1 MDFESMV
8 RELIEQ
14 GIPAS
19 LVGGVIIITN
29 PDTGEQRGLS
39 TNIPEDVDIFRNI
52 HAQYV
57 PEDDGSDIVGG
68 ITGFVR
74 DAASG
79 VGGLWGTEAD
89 ILQGGGDNEPTN
101 ATGQVSPQNQGE
113 GQQLSEQEK
122 NLAESMGWAFDKH
135 GELPPLRD
143 WKNDPIPGTIDCPL
157 VEYILSRIIKADD
170 RSIVEEER
178 KRAAKA
184 RYDTREDAQAAADLR
199 NRKDPG
205 WLVTH
210 EPTTDSY
217 YIYKDFKPRFS
228 VDAQGNQI
236 MQTSE
241 GGVWEIVE
249 EEEKYIPKTR
259 EEYLLQ
265 LVAQGKYDE
274 AAQFD
279 QIMDQF

>member
-57 PEDDGSDIVGG
+57 PEDDGSGIVGG

-113 GQQLSEQEK
+113 GQQLSEQDK
-122 NLAESMGWAFDKH
+122 NLAESMGWDFDKH
-135 GELPPLRD
+135 GALPPLRD
-143 WKNDPIPGTIDCPL
+143 WKNDPIWGYMEFYKL
-157 VEYILSRIIKADD
+157 
-170 RSIVEEER
+170 
-178 KRAAKA
+178 
-184 RYDTREDAQAAADLR
+184 
-199 NRKDPG
+199 
-205 WLVTH
+205 
-210 EPTTDSY
+210 
-217 YIYKDFKPRFS
+217 IYLLIF
-228 VDAQGNQI
+228 
-236 MQTSE
+236 T
-241 GGVWEIVE
+241 
-249 EEEKYIPKTR
+249 KTR
-259 EEYLLQ
+259 CS
-265 LVAQGKYDE
+265 
-274 AAQFD
+274 
-279 QIMDQF
+279 